1 MIRQWLAR
9 SYLVLIYALLYT
21 PLIVLVIFS
30 FNDAQYSGLWHGF
43 TGRWYQVL
51 WQDQHLHTIVEHSIV
66 IGFLAATLGAIIGA
80 LGAFAL
86 YKYRFLGKRLVLGLI
101 LVLIIVPDL
110 VMGVSLLLLFHF
122 LHLGLGFATLLLA
135 HVTFCIP
142 FVVVLVSNRLAD
154 TDTSLIEAAKDLGAT
169 DQMIFWRIM
178 LPIMGPALFAGWCL
192 SFTLSFDDV
201 IISTFVSG
209 PSFQILPLYIFNQVK
224 LGETGEL
231 NALCS
236 LILLVTLSLAII
248 TQLVRRRRCES

>member
-1 MIRQWLAR
+1 MIRYWLGR
-9 SYLVLIYALLYT
+9 SYLLFIYLLLYT
-21 PLIVLVIFS
+21 PLIVLVIWS
-30 FNDAQYSGLWHGF
+30 FNDAKYSGLWQGF
-43 TGRWYQVL
+43 TGQWYQAL
-51 WQDQHLHTIVEHSIV
+51 WHDQHLHTIFEHSLT
-66 IGFLAATLGAIIGA
+66 IGLLAATVGTIIGA

-86 YKYRFLGKRLVLGLI
+86 YKYRFIGKRLIFGLI

-122 LHLGLGFATLLLA
+122 LNWGLGFWTLLLA
-135 HVTFCIP
+135 HITFCIP

-154 TDTSLIEAAKDLGAT
+154 TDASLIEAAKDLGAN
-169 DQMIFWRIM
+169 DQTIFWRIII
-178 LPIMGPALFAGWCL
+178 PIMGPALVSSWCL

-209 PSFQILPLYIFNQVK
+209 PDFQILPLYIFNQVK

-236 LILLVTLSLAII
+236 IILLVTVTIAII
-248 TQLVRRRRCES
+248 YQLLRSKR